1 MVCFYGKDHTE
12 IPWRYH
18 VGLSLIMCVSVSV
31 LTWAVKTDC
40 GPYRPSYLWFSCTTL
55 EAALLNQS
63 QCSVSMDVRGTAQL
77 PIRMQHLPSSR
88 LCQAIV
94 SGSSALTWWNSIKL
108 IQNKWT
114 GVSSQRKITHS
125 VHLWQPWPATSVV
138 LFFFILLS
146 FFSKSLSQLLIVSP
160 WPSLLLLYFS
170 LTHMLAFFITEAFAQ
185 SDKQTHTHTLKCI
198 IHSQPLI
205 TAK

>member
-1 MVCFYGKDHTE
+1 M
-12 IPWRYH
+12 
-18 VGLSLIMCVSVSV
+18 
-31 LTWAVKTDC
+31 KTDC
-40 GPYRPSYLWFSCTTL
+40 GPYRPSYLCFSCTTL

-114 GVSSQRKITHS
+114 GVSSQRKIAHS
-125 VHLWQPWPATSVV
+125 AHLWQPWPATFVV
-138 LFFFILLS
+138 LFFFILLGAFFFRIS
-146 FFSKSLSQLLIVSP
+146 FSIAYSIFLTFFVVALFFS
-160 WPSLLLLYFS
+160 Y
-170 LTHMLAFFITEAFAQ
+170 THACFLQNRGICSNTQ
-185 SDKQTHTHTLKCI
+185 TLKCI